1 MIKRTLAGVVL
12 LVTLL
17 VPGMASAQAPSPETL
32 AIARELIAT
41 SRAAESVKLIL
52 PSIVQLI
59 KPAIVQGRPQ
69 VEKDFD
75 AITPLL
81 LETFKAR
88 MDELIDQIVVVYASN
103 FSVAEM
109 KDIIAFYRGPA
120 GQKFL
125 AKGPT
130 IAQQSMA
137 AGQQLGAQI
146 GGELQARIVEELKKR
161 GHNI

>member
-1 MIKRTLAGVVL
+1 MIKRALTGVVL

-17 VPGMASAQAPSPETL
+17 VPGVASAQAPSPEAM

-41 SRAAESVKLIL
+41 SRAADHMQQLL
-52 PSIVQLI
+52 PSIVKLI
-59 KPAIVQGRPQ
+59 KPAVVQGRPQ

-75 AITPLL
+75 ALTPRM
-81 LETFKAR
+81 LESFKAR
-88 MDELIDQIVVVYASN
+88 LNELTDRIVVIYATN
-103 FSVAEM
+103 FTVAEM
-109 KDIIAFYRGPA
+109 KDIIAFYRGST

-125 AKGPT
+125 EKGPM

-137 AGQQLGAQI
+137 AGQQLGAEI
-146 GGELQARIVEELKKR
+146 GRELQSRMIEELKKK